1 MSILTMTSICI
12 LPITDATG
20 AQHYQARSGDKQS
33 IGQTPGEALDA
44 IVQALGQNEFNVFL
58 PNFQP
63 DIYFTA
69 AQQQRLSTLMEAWR
83 TARDREQNFPS
94 DLQIELNALVE
105 AELKASAQRLSSD
118 LPNS

>member
-1 MSILTMTSICI
+1 MASICI

-33 IGQTPGEALDA
+33 IGHTPGEALDA

-69 AQQQRLSTLMEAWR
+69 AQQQRLSTLMEAWHI
-83 TARDREQNFPS
+83 ARDREQNFPS

-105 AELKASAQRLSSD
+105 AELTASAQRLSAS
-118 LPNS
+118 LPNI